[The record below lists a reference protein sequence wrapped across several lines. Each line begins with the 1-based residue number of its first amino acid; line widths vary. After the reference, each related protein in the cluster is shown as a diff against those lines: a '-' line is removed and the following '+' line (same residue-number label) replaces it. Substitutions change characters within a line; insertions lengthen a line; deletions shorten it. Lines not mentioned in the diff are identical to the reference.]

1 MQPIN
6 ESTRALKECRL
17 CRSSGLGR
25 FIDFGQVPLGN
36 NLQLTGQEAKEVEVT
51 YTPWASYGSSQER
64 LIKAIQMSDPGK
76 YIKKSEQPEIKVAA
90 KK

>member
-17 CRSSGLGR
+17 CGSSDLAR

-36 NLQLTGQEAKEVEVT
+36 NLQLTAQQAKEVEA
-51 YTPWASYGSSQER
+51 YKLQEE
-64 LIKAIQMSDPGK
+64 LL
-76 YIKKSEQPEIKVAA
+76 EQWQIMKQRV
-90 KK
+90 